1 MHFIQVIHRHNTKK
15 MVKTPTWDPLP
26 LPHTHTLENLPG
38 RTRLREGRSSAMT
51 SDHLPGDH
59 KQSYSSSPI
68 TNERSTSA
76 SFIASFSVRL
86 AFMKGEMKTINIINK
101 MVPIIHPLPLILM
114 RVAGG
119 WSLPSQHRLRDEAPR
134 GRVISLST
142 AVVGQVNVNVNCDCF
157 FHFM

>member
-1 MHFIQVIHRHNTKK
+1 MELFQF
-15 MVKTPTWDPLP
+15 
-26 LPHTHTLENLPG
+26 
-38 RTRLREGRSSAMT
+38 S
-51 SDHLPGDH
+51 
-59 KQSYSSSPI
+59 I

-101 MVPIIHPLPLILM
+101 MQIIHPLPLILM
-114 RVAGG
+114 RVTGG
-119 WSLPSQHRLRDEAPR
+119 RSLPSWHRLREEVPR
-134 GRVISLST
+134 GQVISLST